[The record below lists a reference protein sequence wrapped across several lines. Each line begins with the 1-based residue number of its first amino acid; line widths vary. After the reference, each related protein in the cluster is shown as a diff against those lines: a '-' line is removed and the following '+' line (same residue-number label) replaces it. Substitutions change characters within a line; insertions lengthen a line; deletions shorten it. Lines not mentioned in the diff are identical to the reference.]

1 MNHFLQ
7 LREQEAEVLREL
19 NPRESLNSSISQSCL
34 ISVEL
39 SETFL
44 STWGFDSPLVDMP
57 SVFYFIFFLSF
68 FLFFFTKPGAPYC
81 RYPFGGS
88 DNHASFVEMVQ
99 YSVSI
104 D

>member
-68 FLFFFTKPGAPYC
+68 FLFFLQNQEHRTVGIPLVVPTI
-81 RYPFGGS
+81 
-88 DNHASFVEMVQ
+88 MLLL
-99 YSVSI
+99 
-104 D
+104 